1 MAGLVTTPAR
11 YRVVGARVLPRAD
24 GDGKILAADLVAGH
38 LRPRRTR
45 LAPAATPAAPAIAE
59 PAK

>member
-11 YRVVGARVLPRAD
+11 DRVVGARV
-24 GDGKILAADLVAGH
+24 